1 MAHRTTIVEPEVVE
15 THGLQLGNR
24 GRLVLP
30 AKVRRRLKLRQGD
43 RMVLIVHSD
52 GSLRLASLR
61 DQVKKVQGM
70 FSHLNAGGSLVD
82 ELIRE
87 RREEARRENEE

>member
-1 MAHRTTIVEPEVVE
+1 MAHKREQYSV
-15 THGLQLGNR
+15 QLGAR

-30 AKVRRRLKLRQGD
+30 ARVRKRLGLHDGD
-43 RMVLIVHSD
+43 RMILMVQPD

-61 DQVKKVQGM
+61 AELKKLQGIYA
-70 FSHLNAGGSLVD
+70 HIAPGKSLVD

-87 RREEARRENEE
+87 RREEARREGEE